1 MEKKIEVEI
10 NGRVRRIPAHMLED
24 MLRFGATETKRAIK
38 QVPKE
43 LLKFPDAK
51 KIIVP
56 EPKEIIKDVSQFP
69 EPKKIILKEA
79 PAELIKDPLPEAE
92 PIKPATGV
100 VEVFEQ
106 PGKAKRKTPV
116 KAKK

>member
-51 KIIVP
+51 KII
-56 EPKEIIKDVSQFP
+56 FP
-69 EPKKIILKEA
+69 EPKKIMLKEA

-106 PGKAKRKTPV
+106 PGKVKRKTPV